1 MVDVISIDVA
11 RRARDAGLP
20 FGMWLRR
27 ARENRGL
34 TLEQLAAAA
43 HTSKS
48 NISRMELG
56 QQPVTPDQA
65 VALAKCTGTPGLL
78 DSYCGTCSV
87 CRARGG
93 RMPRIT
99 A

>member
-1 MVDVISIDVA
+1 MVIPIDDI
-11 RRARDAGLP
+11 RRSREKGYP

-43 HTSKS
+43 HTSRA

-56 QQPVTPDQA
+56 QQPVTAEQA
-65 VALAKCTGTPGLL
+65 VTFAICTGTPRLL
-78 DSYCGTCSV
+78 DEYCGICPV
-87 CRARGG
+87 CLARGG
-93 RMPRIT
+93 RMPK
-99 A
+99 ASA